1 MRLNAL
7 CSDKRSCNRSTD
19 TAIVRM
25 IWCVGPEGLVPK
37 IMCEVIGNSETGYN
51 VYCVWGIGDGLNE
64 VGGKG

>member
-1 MRLNAL
+1 
-7 CSDKRSCNRSTD
+7 
-19 TAIVRM
+19 M

-51 VYCVWGIGDGLNE
+51 VYCVGGIGDGLNE